1 MGRSQ
6 AAPRELA
13 DNGAMNADTGTA
25 VNERHF
31 RAMGSDAH
39 VIIVGGP
46 SGLIDIACRRI
57 DELEQRWSRFVP
69 DSEVND
75 LNRNAGRPV
84 TVSSDTVLLV
94 QRAIEAWRLTGGGFD
109 PTILGAVIRAGYDR
123 SLNDIADERPT
134 SPISELIVGCT
145 DIVIDGPTVCVPA
158 GTGFDPGGIGK
169 GLAADL
175 VVGEMLA
182 AGAGGVCIN
191 LGGDLRVAGDS
202 PDGGPWTVA
211 IEHPWLDEPVTLVG
225 LHAGAVTTSTTL
237 RRTWRID
244 GETRH
249 HLIDP
254 FTGEPSESDLNLVSV
269 IGGEAWMSEVLAKA
283 MLLRGAA
290 RAFDIIDTN
299 IIQALTVDDDG
310 VVRWTPGLAAYLGAT
325 AIAPTIAP
333 MPSTSTEEDAS

>member
-1 MGRSQ
+1 LGRSQ
-6 AAPRELA
+6 GVPRELA
-13 DNGAMNADTGTA
+13 DDGVMNADTGAA

-46 SGLIDIACRRI
+46 RGLIDIACPRI
-57 DELEQRWSRFVP
+57 ADLEDRWSRFVP
-69 DSEVND
+69 TSEVNE

-94 QRAIEAWRLTGGGFD
+94 RRAIEAWRLTGGSFD

-123 SLNDIADERPT
+123 SLSDIADERST
-134 SPISELIVGCT
+134 APISALVVGCT
-145 DIVIDGPTVCVPA
+145 DIVIDGATVCLPA

-175 VVGEMLA
+175 VVAEMLA
-182 AGAGGVCIN
+182 AGAVGVCIN
-191 LGGDLRVAGDS
+191 LGGDLRVAGEG
-202 PDGGPWTVA
+202 PDCGPWTVA
-211 IEHPWLDEPVTLVG
+211 IEHPSLDEPVALVG
-225 LHAGAVTTSTTL
+225 LHAGAVATSTTL

-244 GETRH
+244 GQTRH

-254 FTGEPSESDLNLVSV
+254 FTGEPSASDLNLVSV

-283 MLLRGAA
+283 MLLRGAE

-299 IIQALTVDDDG
+299 IIQALTVDNDG
-310 VVRWTPGLAAYLGAT
+310 VVRSTPGLKAYIGGARLPD
-325 AIAPTIAP
+325 AIAN
-333 MPSTSTEEDAS
+333 TSSEERP

>member
-1 MGRSQ
+1 MNPSTD
-6 AAPRELA
+6 A
-13 DNGAMNADTGTA
+13 D

-46 SGLIDIACRRI
+46 SGLVDIACRRI

-69 DSEVND
+69 DSEVNE

-123 SLNDIADERPT
+123 NLNDIADRRT
-134 SPISELIVGCT
+134 APISELVVGCT
-145 DIVIDGPTVCVPA
+145 DIDIDGLTVRLPA

-182 AGAGGVCIN
+182 AGAAGVCIN
-191 LGGDLRVAGDS
+191 LGGDLRVAGDG
-202 PDGGPWTVA
+202 PDRGPWTVA
-211 IEHPWLDEPVTLVG
+211 IEHPWSNEPVTLVG

-237 RRTWRID
+237 RRAWRID

-254 FTGEPSESDLNLVSV
+254 FTGEPSDSDLNLVSV

-299 IIQALTVDDDG
+299 IIQALTVDDSG
-310 VVRWTPGLAAYLGAT
+310 AVRSTPGLAAYVGAT
-325 AIAPTIAP
+325 AIPQTITKPVSAPA
-333 MPSTSTEEDAS
+333 EEDPS